1 MAEQDKLRQFISAL
15 RPEFTNVDWTALARK
30 VLVENPQQ
38 AWRELPGKLQASREL
53 LSQDIA
59 RKPGEPINPELMN
72 QFMGL
77 TGFAPAG
84 ITAFHGS
91 PYLFRQFDPKK
102 IGTGE
107 GNQSYGVGAGYT
119 AEARPVAESYRTSG
133 SIGFAE
139 READKLLFSNK
150 SIDDAI
156 RAAQNELSY
165 VKNNKAPKS
174 TVDEVQGVLNVLQSR
189 KSGAKESGYLYKGD
203 IPDEIIP
210 KFLDWDKPLNQ
221 QSKEIQD
228 IAKQLL
234 PKLQTINPEIKLDKM
249 TGEGFYRSYQAY
261 RGNQPDFASEGLSE
275 LGIRGIRYLD
285 QGSRGTGKGTSNFI
299 PFRPEDYK
307 VQEINDIPIDEWI
320 RKGLLGP

>member
-91 PYLFRQFDPKK
+91 PYLFRQFDPIKK
-102 IGTGE
+102 GTGE
-107 GNQSYGVGAGYT
+107 GGQSYGTGAGYT

-150 SIDDAI
+150 SIEDAI
-156 RAAQNELSY
+156 KAAQNELNY

-174 TVDEVQGVLNVLQSR
+174 TVDEVQSVLNVLQSR

-210 KFLDWDKPLNQ
+210 KFLDWDKPLKD
-221 QSKEIQD
+221 QSKEVRD
-228 IAKQLL
+228 LAKQYKIDLNDLGGDLL
-234 PKLQTINPEIKLDKM
+234 ARVGKGPEGTAIMEAAGIK
-249 TGEGFYRSYQAY
+249 
-261 RGNQPDFASEGLSE
+261 
-275 LGIRGIRYLD
+275 GIRYTD
-285 QGSRGTGKGTSNFI
+285 QGGRGVGKGTSNFI

-307 VQEINDIPIDEWI
+307 VQEINDIPVDEWI
-320 RKGLLGP
+320 RRGLL